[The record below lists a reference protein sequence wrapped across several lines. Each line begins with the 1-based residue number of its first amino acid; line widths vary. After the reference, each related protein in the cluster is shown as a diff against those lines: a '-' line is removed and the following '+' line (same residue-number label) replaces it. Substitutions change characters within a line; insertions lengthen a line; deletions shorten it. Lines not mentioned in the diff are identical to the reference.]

1 MLLNCRERWVKF
13 VERYVGPMDTAH
25 EMSPF
30 DINRIRE
37 LGPAVSNGSA
47 GADYGHTPCGACSVR
62 HLTFCAP
69 LAEDE
74 LNHVSKIVSTV
85 ELHPGDPLFDEGE
98 PADNVYSVT
107 AGAVKVY
114 KLMPDGRRQVIGFLF
129 SGDFMGLAHNDLY
142 AYSAEA
148 ITHSAVCRFPR
159 KRLEQLLERFPKMER
174 RLLGMASHEL
184 AAAQE
189 QMLLLGRK
197 TAKEKIASF
206 LLSLSR
212 RAAARGQNAN
222 PIAVPMSRT
231 DIGDYL
237 GLTTE
242 TVSRTFTQLKT
253 GKLISLLPASKVE
266 LVDLEALEE
275 IAEGA

>member
-1 MLLNCRERWVKF
+1 
-13 VERYVGPMDTAH
+13 
-25 EMSPF
+25 MSPF
-30 DINRIRE
+30 DVNRIRE
-37 LGPAVSNGSA
+37 LGPAMASEQGE
-47 GADYGHTPCGACSVR
+47 ADSGPSPCGACSVR

-69 LAEDE
+69 MAEDE
-74 LNHVSKIVSTV
+74 LGHVSKIVSTI

-107 AGAVKVY
+107 AGSVKVY
-114 KLMPDGRRQVIGFLF
+114 KLLPDGRRQVIGFLF

-159 KRLEQLLERFPKMER
+159 KKLEQLLERFPKMER

-184 AAAQE
+184 AVAQE

-206 LLSLSR
+206 LLMLSKR
-212 RAAARGQNAN
+212 SEQRGQTPN
-222 PIAVPMSRT
+222 PVAVPMSRT

-253 GKLISLLPASKVE
+253 SNLISLQPANKVE
-266 LVDLEALEE
+266 LTSIDALRN
-275 IAEGA
+275 IAEGI